1 MKIIFRELKLYNFM
15 SFKEATI
22 DLDKTGY
29 FLIKGINNNINDLA
43 ESNGSGKSTLFES
56 LCWALTGETV
66 RGTKNV
72 SNIFCDKGACVELT
86 FSIDDDNYKIIRKKD
101 PSNLLFFVNDEDKS
115 GKGIRDTE
123 KIIEQYLPD
132 LSSFLIGSVVL
143 LGQGMPQRFTNN
155 SPSGRKELLEKLSKS
170 DFMVCD
176 LKEKVS
182 KRKTE
187 LSEQIRKIEDDTL
200 LAKNN
205 EEILVSEIN
214 ILKYR
219 LTNFDTIDTL
229 KKELTEL
236 SSKKNVGD
244 KELSKYKEEL
254 DTLQSQQTK
263 LLFDLEIATDDLES
277 IINDFAKSD
286 YTKNTQ
292 LLFKSLSSVESEII
306 SIKSE
311 ISKID
316 SIVDIC
322 PTCGQKLVGVEK
334 PDSTSLKEKLEILL
348 KYKEQV
354 NKKITEFK
362 IKADEQLENDTKE
375 LKEKRYEVKE
385 NLEKVRKSIENCKY
399 NIESLERKLSEINTD
414 INLIQKE
421 IDDYEIIL
429 ENTEKDLEKKK
440 QSLVEIT
447 NKILYNNN
455 EHDLLLNKLSIINK
469 IFSALNKEFRGYLL
483 TNIIQYINKVAK
495 EYCKQVFGNDK
506 LNFELD
512 GNNISISYFGKEYE
526 NLSGG
531 EKQKVDIIIQ
541 FAIRK
546 MLSKYLNFSCNLLV
560 LDEVTDFL
568 DKQGVESILNLIS
581 ENLKDTPAIYFITH
595 HEDLS
600 FPYDGEIVVIKDS
613 GGISTLLQK

>member
-1 MKIIFRELKLYNFM
+1 MKIIFKKLKLYNFM

-56 LCWALTGETV
+56 LCWVLTGETV

-72 SNIFCDKGACVELT
+72 SNIFSNEGACVELT
-86 FSIDDDNYKIIRKKD
+86 FSVDADDYKIIRKKD
-101 PSNLLFFVNDEDKS
+101 PSNLFLFVNDENKS

-132 LSSFLIGSVVL
+132 LSSSLIGSVIL

-182 KRKTE
+182 NRKNFLTDEIRRLEDE
-187 LSEQIRKIEDDTL
+187 LLILNNNKQNIEKSILEIKNKISDLQSSEEMQLVLNNLISEKELKEEAFIDAQKNYDTIKASIKESQEKLDYLNPKIDKIDTDIENKFWYVIEDIR
-200 LAKNN
+200 N
-205 EEILVSEIN
+205 
-214 ILKYR
+214 R
-219 LTNFDTIDTL
+219 LTSAEAKVEFAKQEL
-229 KKELTEL
+229 KK
-236 SSKKNVGD
+236 
-244 KELSKYKEEL
+244 
-254 DTLQSQQTK
+254 
-263 LLFDLEIATDDLES
+263 
-277 IINDFAKSD
+277 AKSVKD
-286 YTKNTQ
+286 
-292 LLFKSLSSVESEII
+292 V
-306 SIKSE
+306 
-311 ISKID
+311 
-316 SIVDIC
+316 C

-334 PDSTSLKEKLEILL
+334 PDISIFEDKLSKEISERDIIKTELDNKREELKNTLSEALSDLQNQKNQYKENIRNNKILEEKYEKL
-348 KYKEQV
+348 V
-354 NKKITEFK
+354 NRLSPPLQNLVTKI
-362 IKADEQLENDTKE
+362 AVM
-375 LKEKRYEVKE
+375 EKT
-385 NLEKVRKSIENCKY
+385 IENRDILFNQYTEELNK
-399 NIESLERKLSEINTD
+399 NKNKLIEIN
-414 INLIQKE
+414 N
-421 IDDYEIIL
+421 
-429 ENTEKDLEKKK
+429 
-440 QSLVEIT
+440 SL
-447 NKILYNNN
+447 LYNNN
-455 EHDLLLNKLSIINK
+455 EKDILTDRLNIINK

-483 TNIIQYINKVAK
+483 TNIIQYINKTAK
-495 EYCKQVFGNDK
+495 EYCKQVFDNDN

-531 EKQKVDIIIQ
+531 EKQKVDVIIQ

-560 LDEVTDFL
+560 LDEITDFL

-600 FPYDGEIVVIKDS
+600 FPYDGEITVIKNSD
-613 GGISTLLQK
+613 GISVLVQK